1 MAQEKFVRPDEVM
14 QQKALERKAKL
25 EAIAR
30 GKPVLDE
37 QTMALRAARE
47 FQDGMVVNLGIG
59 TPTLCSNYI
68 PAGREVLFHAENGVL
83 GYGEVYS
90 VGEGDPNLINA
101 SGQPVKPQPGMSI
114 FDHAESFCM
123 IRGGFIDISV
133 MGAVQVSAKG
143 DMSNWYIPKK
153 KMGTIGGAMDLA
165 FCAKKLIV
173 VMSHVAKD
181 GSYKIVKKC
190 TYPITAPRCVD
201 LIITDIAVI
210 EITPKGPVLKEVAPK
225 WTPEEVQE
233 LTEPKLII
241 APDLQEIALM

>member
-1 MAQEKFVRPDEVM
+1 MPEEKFVRPDQVM
-14 QQKALERKAKL
+14 HEKALERKAKL
-25 EAIAR
+25 EAIAK

-37 QTMALRAARE
+37 QTQALRVAKE
-47 FQDGMVVNLGIG
+47 FQDGMVINLGIG
-59 TPTLCSNYI
+59 TPTLCSNFI
-68 PAGREVLFHAENGVL
+68 PAGREVLFHAENGAL

-101 SGQPVKPQPGMSI
+101 SGQPVKPQPGMSV
-114 FDHAESFCM
+114 FEHAESFCM

-133 MGAVQVSAKG
+133 MGAVQVSEKG
-143 DMSNWYIPKK
+143 DISNWYIPKK

-173 VMSHVAKD
+173 VMSHIAKD

-190 TYPITAPRCVD
+190 SYPITAPRCVD
-201 LIITDIAVI
+201 LIVTDIAVI
-210 EITPKGPVLKEVAPK
+210 EVTPKGLVLKEVAPK

-233 LTEPKLII
+233 LTEPKLIV
-241 APDLQEIALM
+241 APDLKEISLM